1 MMQQIVCFACYFCFL
16 VSGGVGYAQVSSY
29 QKALEEVKKLNYG
42 NARAL
47 CQRMLDKEPVLASY
61 GFAQVYTSLNRLD
74 SAVYWLLRAEQA
86 YKASTT
92 EKKDEYAQIQLTVQT
107 IKKFKDQLALEE
119 YRKLT
124 EKPTREACLLFLKRF
139 PQAVQAA
146 DVRKRA
152 ETLFFEEV
160 RQKNTAAAYFE
171 FLNLYPESSHVPQV
185 KKWHEERLFIEAT
198 DAKDD
203 LGYATYI
210 KTHPQGAYVQAAHDT
225 LFNRARAKF
234 GFTELHHYTVL
245 FPDGPYIEQCY
256 SLLFDR
262 YELTYGLQG
271 PEKFLAAYP
280 RAPEA
285 LKAQARKW
293 NIYAT
298 RMVLPY
304 KYQNRWGIMDT
315 TGDTILPPTFE
326 YLDVFRDGLAP
337 FQDKQDLIGF
347 VDLLGRVRIQPS
359 FDTYEPF
366 QGGVS
371 WVEYKGKFGILDRT
385 GKWHL
390 KPVFDEIGVLE
401 NNRRPVKVGKLWG
414 VTDGMGRYIFP
425 PQFEELRTYVN
436 GLACYRKDSLY
447 GYITPDGFVQITP
460 RFRQAQDFAGNYAVV
475 SEKPDTFG
483 LIDRYGIRLIPDKYT
498 ALGSFQAGW
507 SWAVLNNK
515 TGWIDTRDSVVIP
528 FQFDARK
535 EFHSLYTPIGG
546 AYQPV
551 VQAGKVGLWDT
562 ARKTLALPCQY
573 ERIQYLGQGRWS
585 VRSRGQWLLLDS
597 ATFQP
602 LPGTYDLI
610 KPYHHGWAPAM
621 IRGRWTVL
629 NLRGQPLFP
638 PLFLA
643 LEPRDSLLYV
653 VKTENGVG
661 LGQISAG
668 TWKQVV
674 PCRYREL
681 VFAAWP
687 WVAGLTAQQS
697 VWYNLLVGKPLQPR
711 TASKP

>member
-1 MMQQIVCFACYFCFL
+1 MMQQILSFACFLCFL
-16 VSGGVGYAQVSSY
+16 WHGFMGLAQVSTY

-47 CQRMLDKEPVLASY
+47 CQRMQEKEPVLAAY

-74 SAVYWLLRAEQA
+74 SAVFWLLRAEQA

-92 EKKDEYAQIQLTVQT
+92 EKKDEYAQIQLTAQT

-124 EKPTREACLLFLKRF
+124 DKPTREGCLLFLKRF
-139 PQAVQAA
+139 PQSAQVA
-146 DVRKRA
+146 
-152 ETLFFEEV
+152 EV
-160 RQKNTAAAYFE
+160 RQRAEALLLEEAKLKNTAAAYFE
-171 FLNLYPESSHVPQV
+171 FLNLYPESSQVPLV
-185 KKWHEERLFIEAT
+185 RKWHEERLFIEAT
-198 DAKDD
+198 YAKDD

-210 KTHPQGAYVQAAHDT
+210 KTHPQGAYVKAAHDT

-234 GFTELHHYTVL
+234 GFTELHDYTVL
-245 FPDGPYIEQCY
+245 FPEGPYVEQCY

-280 RAPEA
+280 SAPEV
-285 LKAQARKW
+285 LQEQARKW
-293 NIYAT
+293 KTYAT

-359 FDTYEPF
+359 FDSYELF

-385 GKWHL
+385 GKWQL

-401 NNRRPVKVGKLWG
+401 NNRRRVRVGKLWG
-414 VTDGMGRYIFP
+414 VTDGMGRYVFP
-425 PQFEELRTYVN
+425 PQFQELRPYVN
-436 GLACYRKDSLY
+436 GLACYLKDSLY
-447 GYITPDGFVQITP
+447 GYITPEGFVQVTP
-460 RFRQAQDFAGNYAVV
+460 RFRQAQDFSGNYAVV
-475 SEKPDTFG
+475 SEKQDTFG
-483 LIDRYGIRLIPDKYT
+483 LIDRYGTRLFSDKYM
-498 ALGSFQAGW
+498 ALGGFEAGW
-507 SWAVLNNK
+507 SWAVQGNK
-515 TGWIDTRDSVVIP
+515 TGWIDVRDSVIIP

-535 EFHSLYTPIGG
+535 ENQSLYTPIGG
-546 AYQPV
+546 RYQPV
-551 VQAGKVGLWDT
+551 VQAGKAGLWDT
-562 ARKTLALPCQY
+562 VRKTLALPCQY
-573 ERIQYLGQGRWS
+573 ERIQHLGQGRWS
-585 VRSRGQWLLLDS
+585 VRLRGQWQLLDS

-602 LPGTYDLI
+602 LPGTYDLV
-610 KPYHHGWAPAM
+610 KPYHQGWAPAM

-629 NLRGQPLFP
+629 NLKAQPLFP

-643 LEPRDSLLYV
+643 LESRDSSLYV

-661 LGQISAG
+661 LGQITAG
-668 TWKQVV
+668 AWKQVV

-681 VFAAWP
+681 LFGSWP
-687 WVAGLTAQQS
+687 WVAGLTLQQS
-697 VWYNLLVGKPLQPR
+697 TWYHIVAGKPLGSHAATRP
-711 TASKP
+711 